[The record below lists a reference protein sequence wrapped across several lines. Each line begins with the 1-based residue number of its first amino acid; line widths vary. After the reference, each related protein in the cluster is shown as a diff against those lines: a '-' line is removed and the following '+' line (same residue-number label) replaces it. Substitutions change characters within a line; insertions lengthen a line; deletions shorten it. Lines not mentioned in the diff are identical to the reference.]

1 MKILLVS
8 DQYYAANNGMT
19 ISARR
24 FAGVLRQ
31 HGHEVRIMSY
41 GTPDMVEN
49 QDTAY
54 LLDKYYVPIFN
65 RLITSQGMVFA
76 KRTRKVVEAAVEWAD
91 LIHILSPFKFRVL

>member
-41 GTPDMVEN
+41 GTPDMVE
-49 QDTAY
+49 DTDSAY
-54 LLDKYYVPIFN
+54 LLD
-65 RLITSQGMVFA
+65 
-76 KRTRKVVEAAVEWAD
+76 
-91 LIHILSPFKFRVL
+91 